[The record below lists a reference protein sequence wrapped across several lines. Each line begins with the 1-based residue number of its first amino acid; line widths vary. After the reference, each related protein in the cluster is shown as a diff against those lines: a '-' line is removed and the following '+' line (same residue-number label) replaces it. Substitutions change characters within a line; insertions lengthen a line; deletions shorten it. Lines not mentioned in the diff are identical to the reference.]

1 MSASTSRTVRV
12 FLSSTFRD
20 FAEERDLL
28 VRKIFPELRR
38 RCRERQVE
46 LVDVDLRWGITEEQ
60 AQRGE
65 VLPIC
70 LAEIDRSRPYF
81 MGFIGERYG
90 WTPEAHQYDLSLLM
104 EQPWLEEH
112 RGGKSVTELEM
123 LHGVLNNPEM
133 KNRAFF
139 YFRDAKY
146 SEAKGGA
153 YLSEG
158 PADKTK
164 LEELKERIRSSGFPV
179 VENYANPEALAKRVR
194 EDLWELI
201 DEAYPANEIPDPL
214 TLERRR
220 HEAYAASRRRLYLG
234 GEHYFRFLDDAM
246 EADPSKTDLKPVLI
260 TGASGGGKSA
270 LLANWAARW
279 SESHPDTEVIL
290 HHLGCG
296 ADAADPVKLAVRL
309 MQEIAR
315 ITGEEFTPESDP
327 EKQLGKLPEWLAK
340 GSAWAERTG
349 RGILIVLDGLDK
361 VSDRTHLRW
370 FPSLLPPGIR
380 MVASCLDGEILQA
393 AKERIPWSELRV
405 EPLTDEG
412 KRTLITKY
420 LHELYR
426 KSLTSAQID
435 RIIAHPLSG
444 NPLFLK
450 ALLEELRIFGVFELL
465 EARLEDYLSASTID
479 GLFAKVFARVEE
491 DNSPEDVRAVMEI
504 LWGSLESFAED
515 ELVGEHS
522 VTGLAPAKWAPILIA
537 LDESLVSEHGRIALG
552 HDYFRKA
559 VEDRYLP
566 TEGDKRRVLKKLS
579 DFCAKAMESEGRKGN
594 SPYVRRQAVRHFLLA
609 EDWDRAADALSD
621 LDYVEARA
629 RNSELLPLLM
639 DYSLAE
645 KSLPEGEAERKLED
659 ERQAELDR
667 YAREMTEY
675 AATWTR
681 IREGSG
687 EAEPTLPRP
696 VPSVRMWTE
705 EEIEAERIRRTD
717 HPNRL
722 DKVRAFKLFLSTNA
736 SPIQEYS
743 GQDAFIANLARND
756 APAGPVH
763 ADGER
768 KLKSYDGIK
777 LIKRFRQ
784 EECYNP
790 MPACIAVLEGH
801 VRDVKSVA
809 LSKDGRRIVSGSED
823 NTIRIWDS
831 FTGECEK
838 VLQGHEW
845 IIGQCGVDSV
855 AFDAMGKR
863 IVSCGDNSVLVW
875 DAKTGECLKVLTG
888 HQGFVYCVTLSSD
901 EKHIFSASGDKTI
914 RVWDAENGA
923 CIKVLSGHEDLVNS
937 VAISLDGKRIVSGS
951 HDKTIRIWDS
961 KTGEC
966 LMILSGHEREI
977 HSVATSADGNFIASA
992 SWDSTIRLWDSK
1004 TGKELKVLKGHRGW
1018 VYSVAIS
1025 IDGKRIVSGGH
1036 DKTIRVWDIKTGKC
1050 VKVLTGHENLIYSV
1064 ALSAD
1069 GRRIVSG
1076 SIDSTIRIWEI
1087 EMGECFSS
1095 HTGHL
1100 DRVTSV
1106 SMGEDGKRFVSG
1118 SWDNTIRIWD
1128 GESGECL
1135 QTLQGHK
1142 GAVSSVITSNDG
1154 NYIFSGSPDN
1164 TIRIWDGQTGECI
1177 RVIQDEASDGDIS
1190 ISVSVDQKKLFTGS
1204 CNESSLKIWHAE
1216 TGCLL
1221 KKLQSTDKE
1230 HLINILGI
1238 SADSKYI
1245 YSGGGDNKI
1254 QIWDVIE
1261 EGCIKNLEGH
1271 EGGVNSI
1278 SVSSDGRIIVSGSW
1292 DWTVRVWDTESAD
1305 CLRILRGHSGSVSNV
1320 LLSPDEGYIVS
1331 VSEDNKLLIWNADKG
1346 LYDAVFALKG
1356 VFSISLDWNRQSLIA
1371 GYTDGRVEF
1380 FNLENLQPYG
1390 DFVGYNLACYECTK
1404 GNLEKGKLLI
1414 AEQLKLHPEMKEQAL
1429 ADSDFE
1435 LIRDFIEML

>member
-1 MSASTSRTVRV
+1 MSTSNQSSSSRTVRV

-38 RCRERQVE
+38 KCRERQVE
-46 LVDVDLRWGITEEQ
+46 LVDVDLRWGITEEEAKQ
-60 AQRGE
+60 GK

-90 WTPEAHQYDLSLLM
+90 WTPEPHQYDLPLLM

-123 LHGVLNNPEM
+123 LHGVLNNSEM

-146 SEAKGGA
+146 SEAKGGP

-179 VENYANPEALAKRVR
+179 VENYPDPEALAERVR
-194 EDLWELI
+194 DDLWKLI

-234 GEHYFRFLDDAM
+234 GEHYFRALDDAM
-246 EADPSKTDLKPVLI
+246 EGDPSKADFKPVLI

-279 SESHPDTEVIL
+279 SGSHPDTEVIL

-315 ITGEEFTPESDP
+315 ITGEDFQPESDP

-349 RGILIVLDGLDK
+349 KGILLVLDGLDK

-393 AKERIPWSELRV
+393 AKDRLPWSELRV

-412 KRTLITKY
+412 KRTLIIKY

-426 KSLTSAQID
+426 KSLTSDQID

-465 EARLEDYLSASTID
+465 EARLEDYLSATTID

-566 TEGDKRRVLKKLS
+566 TEEDKRRVLKKLS
-579 DFCAKAMESEGRKGN
+579 EFCAGAMESEGRKGN

-621 LDYVEARA
+621 LDYVEAWV

-645 KSLPEGEAERKLED
+645 KSLPEGEAEKKLEE

-667 YAREMTEY
+667 YARAMVEY

-705 EEIEAERIRRTD
+705 EQIEAERIRRTEQ
-717 HPNRL
+717 PNRL
-722 DKVRAFKLFLSTNA
+722 DRVRAFKLFVATNA
-736 SPIQEYS
+736 TPLEEYS
-743 GQDAFIANLARND
+743 RQEGFVANHARND

-763 ADGER
+763 EEGER
-768 KLKSYDGIK
+768 KLKDYDGIK
-777 LIKRFRQ
+777 LIKRFHP
-784 EECYNP
+784 EERYNP
-790 MPACIAVLEGH
+790 IPACIAVLEGH
-801 VRDVKSVA
+801 RRGVFAVSFA
-809 LSKDGRRIVSGSED
+809 FDGNRVVSGSWD
-823 NTIRIWDS
+823 KSLRIWEAES
-831 FTGECEK
+831 GEC
-838 VLQGHEW
+838 
-845 IIGQCGVDSV
+845 
-855 AFDAMGKR
+855 
-863 IVSCGDNSVLVW
+863 
-875 DAKTGECLKVLTG
+875 
-888 HQGFVYCVTLSSD
+888 
-901 EKHIFSASGDKTI
+901 I
-914 RVWDAENGA
+914 R
-923 CIKVLSGHEDLVNS
+923 
-937 VAISLDGKRIVSGS
+937 
-951 HDKTIRIWDS
+951 
-961 KTGEC
+961 
-966 LMILSGHEREI
+966 
-977 HSVATSADGNFIASA
+977 
-992 SWDSTIRLWDSK
+992 
-1004 TGKELKVLKGHRGW
+1004 
-1018 VYSVAIS
+1018 
-1025 IDGKRIVSGGH
+1025 
-1036 DKTIRVWDIKTGKC
+1036 
-1050 VKVLTGHENLIYSV
+1050 VLTGHENLVTSV
-1064 ALSAD
+1064 ALSPD
-1069 GRRIVSG
+1069 GRKIVSG
-1076 SIDSTIRIWEI
+1076 SN
-1087 EMGECFSS
+1087 
-1095 HTGHL
+1095 
-1100 DRVTSV
+1100 
-1106 SMGEDGKRFVSG
+1106 
-1118 SWDNTIRIWD
+1118 DNTVRIWD

-1135 QTLQGHK
+1135 RVLTGHENWVTSVALSPDGNRVVSGCGDKSLRIWDAESGECLQVLTGHENMVNSVVVSPDGRRIVSGSSDTTLRIWDIESGECLRLLKGQNPVIAVSVTSDGKRIISGSGGSNMLRIWDMESGKCLHLLEGHEDLVTSLATTPEGRIIISGSQDQSLRIWELESGKCLRVIKGHEGWINAVSVTLDGSRVVSGSSDTTLRIWDIKSGECLPVPEAHK
-1142 GAVSSVITSNDG
+1142 GKATTVSVTSAG
-1154 NYIFSGSPDN
+1154 SRAISGGRD
-1164 TIRIWDGQTGECI
+1164 TAIRIWDIKSRKCLHVLKGNRLWVESIATTPDGS
-1177 RVIQDEASDGDIS
+1177 RVISVTPLQILDI
-1190 ISVSVDQKKLFTGS
+1190 
-1204 CNESSLKIWHAE
+1204 ES
-1216 TGCLL
+1216 G
-1221 KKLQSTDKE
+1221 
-1230 HLINILGI
+1230 
-1238 SADSKYI
+1238 
-1245 YSGGGDNKI
+1245 
-1254 QIWDVIE
+1254 
-1261 EGCIKNLEGH
+1261 
-1271 EGGVNSI
+1271 
-1278 SVSSDGRIIVSGSW
+1278 
-1292 DWTVRVWDTESAD
+1292 
-1305 CLRILRGHSGSVSNV
+1305 
-1320 LLSPDEGYIVS
+1320 
-1331 VSEDNKLLIWNADKG
+1331 
-1346 LYDAVFALKG
+1346 
-1356 VFSISLDWNRQSLIA
+1356 
-1371 GYTDGRVEF
+1371 
-1380 FNLENLQPYG
+1380 
-1390 DFVGYNLACYECTK
+1390 
-1404 GNLEKGKLLI
+1404 
-1414 AEQLKLHPEMKEQAL
+1414 
-1429 ADSDFE
+1429 
-1435 LIRDFIEML
+1435 